1 LGLSFVL
8 TGGKMG
14 LELLP
19 FWKYSTLEAN
29 MPESDQIANEFVQLV
44 QRFLRLHPRLV
55 FPDERVASM
64 REQLR
69 DLKASSAANPEER
82 VFLFRILAILRQ
94 SETPP
99 TMGELGAE
107 LGLPLSSATR
117 MADGLVRANLAE
129 RCADPNDRRVV
140 RLCMTDGGRQF
151 IEMGLSFVRERI
163 VQVLNHF
170 SAREQAQLLRLVTK
184 LIDSMQ
190 ADKQ

>member
-1 LGLSFVL
+1 
-8 TGGKMG
+8 
-14 LELLP
+14 
-19 FWKYSTLEAN
+19 
-29 MPESDQIANEFVQLV
+29 MPDSSQIANEFVQLV
-44 QRFLRLHPRLV
+44 QRFFRMHPRLV

-82 VFLFRILAILRQ
+82 VFLFHILAILRQ

-99 TMGELGAE
+99 TMGALSAE

-117 MADGLVRANLAE
+117 MADGLVLANFVE
-129 RCADPNDRRVV
+129 RRADPSDRRVV
-140 RLCMTDGGRQF
+140 RLYMTEGGRQF
-151 IEMGLSFVRERI
+151 IEMGISFLRERI
-163 VQVLNHF
+163 VQVLKHF
-170 SAREQAQLLRLVTK
+170 SAREQAQLLRLMSK